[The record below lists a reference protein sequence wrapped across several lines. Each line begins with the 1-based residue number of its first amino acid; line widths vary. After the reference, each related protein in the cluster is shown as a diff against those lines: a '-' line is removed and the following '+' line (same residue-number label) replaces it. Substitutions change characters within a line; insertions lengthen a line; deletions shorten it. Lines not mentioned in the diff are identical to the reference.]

1 MAAFLPSFRSSSMPK
16 RLLRYALSRLDL
28 LEAEALD
35 MDNLELAIGRNTV
48 FEFRDVGVKLKKLDK
63 LLQLPAAL
71 QLSRAKVLLLRVT
84 VPMDFYTS
92 PITVDVDGVQVTVK
106 VDSAEHDIPNV
117 QPPSSSAAEAVPNT
131 VDLAQSFL
139 DTQPSQ
145 ERKRLEDALVAETQ
159 DLAASVTTADDDGSS
174 EDDTNALGTG
184 QPLSLPVFLAD
195 FLQGIVDRTQVSI
208 NHVSFQ
214 LDMRVPTVDGNT
226 SPEPVSFQIALE
238 GIQVEGVTA
247 AAAATHHETTSPDD
261 PPALMPK
268 PGKRHISLAKVRAY
282 IISETNVFSALTRS
296 PSVTSHSAASSS
308 PVMTRSAPS
317 RQSSSLLSQGSF
329 REQPMASLQ
338 ESFRDRLSDSEQEE
352 EHPLGDSEAA
362 LAIPYDFEDQAPS
375 TPRAQASLYGS
386 DLFPEEEPVFHPTVD
401 APPFRE
407 PVHEREMRASA
418 PEIGHQPLPT
428 ARQPDAAASFS
439 GPDRSEED
447 LAESHLYTHEEA
459 ESMYMSAFSSAERDA
474 MASAAP
480 LALSGVSSRQEAVGE
495 APTTATEESQEKK
508 GSPST
513 ATGRSPRSAMPG
525 AWGEESESF
534 SGRETSGLISPTLR
548 GNISP
553 SVSGTRTSARRPAH
567 YKPETPSLDT
577 GAGDELPER
586 DDASTPRGPSR
597 VVKEIMRLDAV
608 SIYVPSQHRGA
619 PIPGQPLP
627 VQSLAMSTCS
637 DAPAMEQ
644 SSMGARCD
652 DSPAQDENAIEV
664 ILSPLTVDFD
674 TSLALLLAMAVDN
687 LLKAVKRE
695 DPVVSGKRPLKRD
708 ENKVP
713 GFVLMA
719 QEISLNFVS
728 HVKGVADTY
737 GRHLDPSSFAF
748 DQDEEVLLNATL
760 RNLGIRVSPARIAA
774 SSSGDRAEQDAVITR
789 IDLERFR
796 FGYADGDMISF
807 DPGRPMSTSVRD
819 TFLTGG
825 HDVGIKVIRS
835 FTSTVVDVETLP
847 LVVQLDLQRLD
858 ETLGWFG
865 GLSSFLNMSASA
877 TTSMPGS
884 PNVITASSS
893 SPPPPPPPPPP
904 TLPESRKS
912 KPVVHFATP
921 SIGRGGGGLGV
932 EKQHRPSTAVRNKIN
947 VRIGGALV
955 EIAGREC
962 SVAAE
967 SNAVKIVGRD
977 KGIGIACSHIRFSGP
992 YMRNSDLRTRGHHD
1006 FHQTPPLSAEAGGLR
1021 LELSPVPE
1029 DRDLDKLL
1037 ELIIPSKSKF
1047 DDGDDGEI
1055 MVDTLL
1061 RQRRKGS
1068 VLRIT
1073 IETVNVRVGSP
1084 TRLVPALPKL
1094 VEELAKLT
1102 TTVAAKY
1109 LPEDDR
1115 PGILTLVKLQKLGV
1129 SVNVGGR
1136 LGLLE
1141 SQMDDLEV
1149 AQITVPSLVAVA
1161 VRGVSLR
1168 RNGTEHIISSENP
1181 SPASSSAS
1189 SSEERGP
1196 AVMARI
1202 IGDEMEPTVKL
1213 KLRHLQID
1221 YRVPTVM
1228 DALGLD
1234 EELTTPHD
1242 FEASLAASVASLADQ
1257 ASQPLFVKS
1266 RQTPAGQHDA
1276 GARPKQDKDRPTAL
1290 DIGLRDCLVG
1300 LNPLNLPSKLF
1311 VVLTDARVQA
1321 AIPPPSEKTTTT
1333 TTTTTTVNIN
1343 KASLLLIDD
1352 VAVAES
1358 MAAKGEGQR
1367 ASGRRHRRQ
1376 SSSSAS
1382 PLVADLC
1389 ARGFVDICYMSSA
1402 SVVATVKPIYADDGT
1417 ATDGKQVDVELRD
1430 DLLVLETC
1438 ADSTQTLIALANGL
1452 KPPMPPSKE
1461 DKYRTRVVPVQDLL
1475 ASISAEAFG
1484 KPEGDYDF
1492 DQDFAGAQELAGS
1505 ESTAGYGGNRFGS
1518 LADSRV
1524 YEESLVGEEL
1534 FDATA
1539 RTGSGEAMSQDT
1551 AEGFLLTGYASSSGE
1566 HLTDDSGDRLD
1577 IHEDFFAVDEG
1588 RGENHKAKLW
1598 NAVKNTYDGA
1608 PDALVRRSPL
1618 RLSVKDVH
1626 VIWNLFDGYDWSR
1639 TRDVIAQAVEDVEA
1653 KATERQQQRLRQQTT
1668 TTTTTTLGGLDAY
1681 EEQMMEEEEETIGD
1695 FLFNSIYIGI
1705 PMNRDPRE
1713 LTRDINA
1720 GLNQGDG
1727 DTITETES
1735 VATTTASSTRTA
1747 TLRQQQQQHLPGQQ
1761 GRHGRRRRLRLNRS
1775 RRHKITFELR
1785 GVNADV
1791 IAYPSTPSSAEST
1804 AATTAR
1810 GGQETLS
1817 SIDVRVQ
1824 TLDIFDHVPTST
1836 WKKFATY
1843 DQDMGEREMG
1853 TNMVHLELLNVRP
1866 IPDLAASEIVMRA
1879 TVLPLRLHVDQDALD
1894 FITRFFEFKDEQGGS
1909 SAPTAATAAAAAG
1922 TSGDTPFLQR
1932 AEVFDIPVKLDFK
1945 PKRVDYAGLRS
1956 GHTSEFMNF
1965 IVLEE
1970 ARMVLRH
1977 VIVYG
1982 VSGFDRLGKTLNDI
1996 WTPDVRR
2003 NQLPGVVAGLAP
2015 VRSLVNIGSGFRDLV
2030 EIPLREYRKDGRVV
2044 RSISKGAAAF
2054 ARTTGTELVKLGAKI
2069 AVGTQYA
2076 LQGAEEMLLAERGEQ
2091 HHHRIRDGDVGNDDD
2106 GDAFDDEEDLG
2117 QLEAEDQKQISLYA
2131 DQPTGVL
2138 QGIRGGYRSLT
2149 RDVNLARDAIIAV
2162 PGEVLESRSAGG
2174 AARAV
2179 LRRAPTI
2186 IFRPAVGVTKVI
2198 GQTLMGATNTIDPQN
2213 RRRIDEH

>member
-16 RLLRYALSRLDL
+16 RLLRYALSRLDF

-63 LLQLPAAL
+63 LLKLPTAL

-92 PITVDVDGVQVTVK
+92 PITVDVDGVEVTIN
-106 VDSAEHDIPNV
+106 VDSVEHDIP
-117 QPPSSSAAEAVPNT
+117 QAQTSSSSTVDAVPNT

-139 DTQPSQ
+139 DTQPSL

-159 DLAASVTTADDDGSS
+159 DLAASVSTADDGSS
-174 EDDTNALGTG
+174 SEDDSNALGTG

-208 NHVSFQ
+208 NHVSLQ
-214 LDMRVPTVDGNT
+214 LDMRVPSANGST
-226 SPEPVSFQIALE
+226 SPHTPEPVSFQITLE
-238 GIQVEGVTA
+238 SMQIEGVTA
-247 AAAATHHETTSPDD
+247 VTAAHHETTSATD

-268 PGKRHISLAKVRAY
+268 PGKRHISLAKLRAY

-296 PSVTSHSAASSS
+296 PSLTSHSAASSS
-308 PVMTRSAPS
+308 PLLARSAPS

-352 EHPLGDSEAA
+352 HPLGDSEAA
-362 LAIPYDFEDQAPS
+362 LAIPYDLEDQALS
-375 TPRAQASLYGS
+375 TPRVEASMYGS
-386 DLFPEEEPVFHPTVD
+386 NFLPEEESVFHPTVE

-407 PVHEREMRASA
+407 LVHQRELRASA
-418 PEIGHQPLPT
+418 PDIGHEPLPT
-428 ARQPDAAASFS
+428 TRQLDPAASFS
-439 GPDRSEED
+439 ARNRFEED

-459 ESMYMSAFSSAERDA
+459 ESMYMSAFSTTERQS

-480 LALSGVSSRQEAVGE
+480 LALPEVSSREELVEEGFSLAVAAEEANAE
-495 APTTATEESQEKK
+495 AE
-508 GSPST
+508 SPST
-513 ATGRSPRSAMPG
+513 AAARSPKSVMPG
-525 AWGEESESF
+525 AWGEESES
-534 SGRETSGLISPTLR
+534 SSGLKISDPTSATSR
-548 GNISP
+548 GNISS
-553 SVSGTRTSARRPAH
+553 SVSGTRNLGPTHFENETSP
-567 YKPETPSLDT
+567 PDVD
-577 GAGDELPER
+577 AGDELPER

-608 SIYVPSQHRGA
+608 SIYVPSQQRGDGA
-619 PIPGQPLP
+619 LPLP
-627 VQSLAMSTCS
+627 IQSLAMSTYS
-637 DAPAMEQ
+637 EAPEMEE
-644 SSMGARCD
+644 SSSRARCEG
-652 DSPAQDENAIEV
+652 SAVEDEDAIEV

-687 LLKAVKRE
+687 FLKAVKRE
-695 DPVVSGKRPLKRD
+695 EPVVSGKRTSKK
-708 ENKVP
+708 EEKKASA
-713 GFVLMA
+713 FVFLA
-719 QEISLNFVS
+719 QEISLNFVN

-737 GRHLDPSSFAF
+737 GRHLGPSSLAF

-760 RNLGIRVSPARIAA
+760 RNLGVRVSPARITS
-774 SSSGDRAEQDAVITR
+774 SSSGDRAEEDAVVTR

-825 HDVGIKVIRS
+825 HDIGIKVIRS
-835 FTSTVVDVETLP
+835 ATSTVVDVETLP
-847 LVVQLDLQRLD
+847 LVIQLDLQRLD

-877 TTSMPGS
+877 TTSRPE
-884 PNVITASSS
+884 
-893 SPPPPPPPPPP
+893 SPP
-904 TLPESRKS
+904 TSLDSRKT
-912 KPVVHFATP
+912 KPVVHFAAP
-921 SIGRGGGGLGV
+921 PRSRGSGNQGI
-932 EKQHRPSTAVRNKIN
+932 EQQHRPSTAVRNKMN

-955 EIAGREC
+955 ELAGREC

-967 SNAVKIVGRD
+967 SNAVKVVGRD
-977 KGIGIACSHIRFSGP
+977 SGIGIACSHIRFSGP
-992 YMRNSDLRTRGHHD
+992 YMRNSGLRSRGHHEFQE
-1006 FHQTPPLSAEAGGLR
+1006 FHQSPPLSAEAGGLR
-1021 LELSPVPE
+1021 LELSPVPQ

-1084 TRLVPALPKL
+1084 ARLVPALPKL
-1094 VEELAKLT
+1094 GEELAKLT

-1115 PGILTLVKLQKLGV
+1115 PGILILAKLQKLGV
-1129 SVNVGGR
+1129 SVNVGGK

-1141 SQMDDLEV
+1141 SHMDDLEV
-1149 AQITVPSLVAVA
+1149 AHITVPSLVAVA
-1161 VRGVSLR
+1161 IRGVSLR
-1168 RNGTEHIISSENP
+1168 RNGNEQIISSENP
-1181 SPASSSAS
+1181 TSASSST

-1213 KLRHLQID
+1213 KLRHLRIE
-1221 YRVPTVM
+1221 YRVPTIM

-1257 ASQPLFVKS
+1257 ASQPLFIRT
-1266 RQTPAGQHDA
+1266 RQVLASHQDA
-1276 GARPKQDKDRPTAL
+1276 GTQPKQAKERPTAL
-1290 DIGLRDCLVG
+1290 DIGLRDCLIG

-1311 VVLTDARVQA
+1311 VVLTDARMQA
-1321 AIPPPSEKTTTT
+1321 VIPSPNETT

-1352 VAVAES
+1352 VVGAES
-1358 MAAKGEGQR
+1358 MAPKSVEKRVSA
-1367 ASGRRHRRQ
+1367 RRHRRQ
-1376 SSSSAS
+1376 SSSSSAS
-1382 PLVADLC
+1382 PQVADLC
-1389 ARGFVDICYMSSA
+1389 ARGFVEISYMSSA
-1402 SVVATVKPIYADDGT
+1402 SVVATVKPVCADDGM
-1417 ATDGKQVDVELRD
+1417 ATDSKQVDVELRD

-1505 ESTAGYGGNRFGS
+1505 ELTAGYGGNRLGS
-1518 LADSRV
+1518 LVDSRL
-1524 YEESLVGEEL
+1524 YEESLGGEEL

-1539 RTGSGEAMSQDT
+1539 RSNAGDAMTQDT
-1551 AEGFLLTGYASSSGE
+1551 ADDFLLTGYTSSSCE
-1566 HLTDDSGDRLD
+1566 QLTDDSVDRLD

-1588 RGENHKAKLW
+1588 RGENQRAKLW
-1598 NAVKNTYDGA
+1598 NAIKNTYDVA

-1626 VIWNLFDGYDWSR
+1626 VIWNLYDGYDWSR

-1668 TTTTTTLGGLDAY
+1668 ILGGLDNY
-1681 EEQMMEEEEETIGD
+1681 EEQMEEEETIGD

-1713 LTRDINA
+1713 LTREINA
-1720 GLNQGDG
+1720 GLNQGDDG
-1727 DTITETES
+1727 DTVTETES

-1747 TLRQQQQQHLPGQQ
+1747 VLRQHPPAQQ

-1775 RRHKITFELR
+1775 RRHKISFELR
-1785 GVNADV
+1785 GVNADI
-1791 IAYPSTPSSAEST
+1791 IAYPSSSPVSV

-1824 TLDIFDHVPTST
+1824 ALDIFDNVPTST

-1843 DQDMGEREMG
+1843 DQDQGEREMG

-1894 FITRFFEFKDEQGGS
+1894 FITRFFEFKDEQEG
-1909 SAPTAATAAAAAG
+1909 SAPAAPSA
-1922 TSGDTPFLQR
+1922 SGDAPFLQR

-2076 LQGAEEMLLAERGEQ
+2076 LQGAEEMLLAERGE
-2091 HHHRIRDGDVGNDDD
+2091 HHRMRDAGGGGGGDDD
-2106 GDAFDDEEDLG
+2106 DKDAFDDDDDLG
-2117 QLEAEDQKQISLYA
+2117 ELEAEDQKQISLYA

-2162 PGEVLESRSAGG
+2162 PGEVLESRTAGG
-2174 AARAV
+2174 AARAI